1 MGSGAGTAKEKQSWN
16 DQFEAFMVK
25 NDNQIEE
32 RKGNEDCK
40 DDLDGDE
47 EREKVDAVEAVAEN
61 EFIDEKRLFVMN
73 LSYQVTKEELQDLF
87 GKHGEIIDIEIPF
100 RKHGKGVPLGIGF
113 IRFATTEATISA
125 FAQLDKTY
133 FQGRKIRIKPA
144 ERKPPQPIEEAQ
156 MPYDQQYQ
164 QYPVDHPEYKY

>member
-1 MGSGAGTAKEKQSWN
+1 MGSGAGTTKEKQSWN

-25 NDNQIEE
+25 KDNQIEE
-32 RKGNEDCK
+32 HKGSDDRKEELEG
-40 DDLDGDE
+40 E
-47 EREKVDAVEAVAEN
+47 ERDKAEAVAEN
-61 EFIDEKRLFVMN
+61 EFIDDKRLFVMN

-133 FQGRKIRIKPA
+133 FQGRKIHIKPA
-144 ERKPPQPIEEAQ
+144 ERKPPQEEAQ
-156 MPYDQQYQ
+156 VPFDQQYQ
-164 QYPVDHPEYKY
+164 QYPEDHPEYKYQQEQM